1 MAAVTGTSRCDAI
14 PIEIPKRNTKSRF
27 GPTRPNVGLFFFCC
41 VVCVVCLFVC
51 LFFGAGRWPV
61 SVAAFRVARL
71 FAAPVIH
78 RRLRRLAGGRLAV
91 VV

>member
-1 MAAVTGTSRCDAI
+1 MRFRS
-14 PIEIPKRNTKSRF
+14 KFRNETRNLVSDRRA
-27 GPTRPNVGLFFFCC
+27 PTLVCSFF
-41 VVCVVCLFVC
+41 VVSFVSFVSFVC